1 MSYTEPDL
9 MSPAEEQSVIRIL
22 NVTRAGA
29 AWLSAGCGRAEYCR
43 PSG

>member
-22 NVTRAGA
+22 NVTLGLA
-29 AWLSAGCGRAEYCR
+29 LPVVCGLRQ
-43 PSG
+43 S